1 MINSKCF
8 SGQGMK
14 LDAKKRK
21 ENGDKFSLVLR
32 RCEAWKKKIEG
43 KRKRK
48 ECYLNWMY
56 LKIKK

>member
-48 ECYLNWMY
+48 ECYLN
-56 LKIKK
+56 